1 LVWAQSLQTGLAQA
15 YSGQS
20 LISDDRFFAGG
31 EFSVRGY
38 ERRSLRVEEGDP
50 EEETLLVLNEELR
63 FPLPFED
70 FTGLVF
76 FDAGQV
82 WEGLGAFD
90 TDLATSLGL
99 GLRMKSPVGLLRL
112 DLAFPL
118 DRRPGDE
125 SYKLYL
131 GFGNA
136 F

>member
-1 LVWAQSLQTGLAQA
+1 MVWAQAVQLGLAQA

-50 EEETLLVLNEELR
+50 REETLLVLNQELR

-70 FTGLVF
+70 LAGLVF

-82 WEGLGAFD
+82 WDGLGAFD
-90 TDLATSLGL
+90 TDLAKSLGL

-125 SYKLYL
+125 SYQLYL
-131 GFGNA
+131 GLGNA